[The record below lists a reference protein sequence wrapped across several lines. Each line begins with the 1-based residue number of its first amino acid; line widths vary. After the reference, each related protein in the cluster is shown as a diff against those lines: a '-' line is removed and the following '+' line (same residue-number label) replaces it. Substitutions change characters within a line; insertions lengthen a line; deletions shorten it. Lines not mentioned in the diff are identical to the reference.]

1 MSTDHPNKPELSSTE
16 LLRQARE
23 AFAPPKLDTTVDTSV
38 DGPSLQDLLSTPLS
52 SESLLPQRAVD
63 HWAGAASAEAR
74 REALAALKL
83 DAAVEGPTIEELLSA
98 PLSSESLLPQ
108 RAVDHWVDTV
118 PSSQQ
123 SSSTTDPKAGG
134 VVREPLHVGAPTEW
148 VQPPGAGQPPA
159 MPRVP
164 NPMAPPAPMPQPPPP
179 SVGSYESSERFE
191 LRPGDVTTPA
201 APPPPWLEPFRG
213 ELGLPPAPAR
223 SAALPANAPLPL
235 GPPVRAPR
243 PLGPPIQP
251 VRAGKMPWRLI
262 VAAIVGVSVLVG
274 AFTDGDTG
282 TPSVTQLAVG
292 DCFETPR
299 NGDFTRVAN
308 QDCAGAHEA
317 QIYAQV
323 SVDRDKQFSAG
334 DECSA
339 ELIAVL
345 ASVRGNDS
353 IVLPAD
359 TVIRQISDVQVSGI
373 GSAYCTIE
381 SPSGSLVGSLLPE

>member
-52 SESLLPQRAVD
+52 SESLLHQRAVD

-164 NPMAPPAPMPQPPPP
+164 NPMAPPAPMPQPPP
-179 SVGSYESSERFE
+179 
-191 LRPGDVTTPA
+191 A
-201 APPPPWLEPFRG
+201 APPPWLEPFRG
-213 ELGLPPAPAR
+213 EL
-223 SAALPANAPLPL
+223 
-235 GPPVRAPR
+235 
-243 PLGPPIQP
+243 
-251 VRAGKMPWRLI
+251 
-262 VAAIVGVSVLVG
+262 
-274 AFTDGDTG
+274 
-282 TPSVTQLAVG
+282 
-292 DCFETPR
+292 ET
-299 NGDFTRVAN
+299 
-308 QDCAGAHEA
+308 
-317 QIYAQV
+317 
-323 SVDRDKQFSAG
+323 
-334 DECSA
+334 
-339 ELIAVL
+339 
-345 ASVRGNDS
+345 
-353 IVLPAD
+353 
-359 TVIRQISDVQVSGI
+359 
-373 GSAYCTIE
+373 
-381 SPSGSLVGSLLPE
+381 LLHN